1 MSEIAI
7 HAEGLAKQYRIGQRK
22 AGSATIR
29 DALVS
34 MCSAPG
40 RRLRRV
46 LRGEQPDGPSEYM
59 WAANDISFDVRRGEV
74 VGLIGRNGAGKST
87 LLKMLSRITEPTR
100 GFADVN
106 GRIGSLLE
114 VGTGFHQELTGRENI
129 YLNGAILG
137 MRKAEIRRKFDEIV
151 EFSQI
156 DRFLDTPV
164 KHYSSG
170 MHVRLAFAVAAHLE
184 PEILL
189 VDEVLAVGDS
199 RFQKKCLNKMEDIA
213 HCGRTIIF
221 VSHNLSAI
229 TRICPRAILLEDGR
243 VINDGPSHQ
252 IVAAYLNE
260 GSGTRARKE
269 WPDAATA
276 PAGEVCRLRSVT
288 VHGEN
293 GEISEAMDIREPIGI
308 DIEYDVLKPGWV
320 VASGFNLVNEE
331 GIQVFEAADLDPE
344 WRRVRRPAG
353 RYVSTGWISGNLLSE
368 GSLLVSV
375 FLSTMEPIIT
385 QAFQPSVVG
394 FQVVDSIDGDT
405 ARGDWADRWPG
416 VVRPMLK
423 WTTSFTPVDSEISAA
438 ARLTNA
444 AAR

>member
-1 MSEIAI
+1 M
-7 HAEGLAKQYRIGQRK
+7 Y
-22 AGSATIR
+22 
-29 DALVS
+29 
-34 MCSAPG
+34 
-40 RRLRRV
+40 
-46 LRGEQPDGPSEYM
+46 
-59 WAANDISFDVRRGEV
+59 
-74 VGLIGRNGAGKST
+74 
-87 LLKMLSRITEPTR
+87 
-100 GFADVN
+100 
-106 GRIGSLLE
+106 
-114 VGTGFHQELTGRENI
+114 
-129 YLNGAILG
+129 
-137 MRKAEIRRKFDEIV
+137 
-151 EFSQI
+151 
-156 DRFLDTPV
+156 
-164 KHYSSG
+164 
-170 MHVRLAFAVAAHLE
+170 VRLAFAVAAHLE

-229 TRICPRAILLEDGR
+229 TRICPRAILLEEGR

-252 IVAAYLNE
+252 VVASYLNE
-260 GSGTRARKE
+260 GSGTRVRKE

-276 PAGEVCRLRSVT
+276 PGGEVCRLRSVT
-288 VHGEN
+288 VHREN

-308 DIEYDVLKPGWV
+308 DIEYEVLKPGWV
-320 VASGFNLVNEE
+320 VSSGFDLFNDE

-353 RYVSTGWISGNLLSE
+353 RYVSTGWIPGNLLSE
-368 GSLLVSV
+368 GSLLVGV
-375 FLSTMEPIIT
+375 FLSTMEPIIM
-385 QAFQPSVVG
+385 QAMEPSVVG

-423 WTTSFTPVDSEISAA
+423 WTTSFTPVETRVAA
-438 ARLTNA
+438 AHTLTNA